1 MSALSDLILSHI
13 DITQLVGRYVSLK
26 KSGSNYAGLCPFHS
40 EKSPSFLVSP
50 TKQIY
55 KCFGC
60 GKGGNAISFYMD
72 IERLDYGDAI
82 RGLADTY
89 RIELKDF
96 ESKRKDHQEFASDK
110 EKLKRLSTITQK
122 FFVES
127 LTPSSPDKGRSGG
140 VWDPY
145 SYLTDQRELSPSLI
159 TEYGLGYAPTSSQTY
174 ISWCNKQWFSVED
187 LAQAWLV
194 KQWQDGYYAFFR
206 DRLTIPIRDHI
217 GNIIAFGA
225 RALHADQQPK
235 YLNSSDSIIYDKSQT
250 LYGIDHLKQWVK
262 DHHAII
268 VVEGYFDVIA
278 LSKAGYDIAVATC
291 GTSLTASHIKILQR
305 YSDRIHF
312 LFDADPAGKE
322 ATRRWLAIAYA
333 QWVYPTIISFWVLP
347 DKGLNSNEE
356 RGGAEGGGFKD
367 IDELVRSDPQAT
379 ETIKTLMDTALDGFT
394 WALQDVQSN
403 FDTTSPIE
411 RQKAMNR
418 LFDLIYELNSLS
430 TQALFLTQMAK
441 HRGMDMTLMSNQYKQ
456 YSKKEKKVFWPRATD
471 KAQEQAIQ
479 KQDMLDQKSHLLD
492 ALIDN
497 DRWLSLGM
505 DASRFNTLKDIL
517 SLIGYQ
523 PTSDHEAIA
532 TSQLRREREIAPDET
547 ITDATL
553 SENRKVSM
561 MKKAQA
567 VLHTHIHTLIKQA
580 TKWTSITPE
589 EKKKLLD
596 LMKKVG

>member
-13 DITQLVGRYVSLK
+13 DITQLIGRYVSLK

-110 EKLKRLSTITQK
+110 EKLKRLSTITQR

-127 LTPSSPDKGRSGG
+127 LTKDTNTME
-140 VWDPY
+140 
-145 SYLTDQRELSPSLI
+145 YLTSKRELSPSLI

-262 DHHAII
+262 DHQAII

-333 QWVYPTIISFWVLP
+333 QWVYPTIISLT
-347 DKGLNSNEE
+347 NSPTLQLTNSP
-356 RGGAEGGGFKD
+356 KD
-367 IDELVRSDPQAT
+367 IDELVRHDPQAT

-394 WALQDVQSN
+394 RALQDVQSN

-411 RQKAMNR
+411 RQKAMNK

-471 KAQEQAIQ
+471 KAQEQATQ

-505 DASRFNTLKDIL
+505 DAWRFTTLKDIL

-532 TSQLRREREIAPDET
+532 TSQLRWEREIAPDET

-553 SENRKVSM
+553 SENRKITI

-567 VLHTHIHTLIKQA
+567 ILHSHIHNLIKQA
-580 TKWTSITPE
+580 TKGTNLSSD
-589 EKKKLLD
+589 EKQKLLD

>member
-13 DITQLVGRYVSLK
+13 DITQLIGRYVSLK

-250 LYGIDHLKQWVK
+250 LYGIDHLKKWVK
-262 DHHAII
+262 EHNAII

-305 YSDRIHF
+305 YSDHIHF

-333 QWVYPTIISFWVLP
+333 QWVYPTIISFQ
-347 DKGLNSNEE
+347 DTKNLNLQNTNP
-356 RGGAEGGGFKD
+356 KD
-367 IDELVRSDPQAT
+367 IDELVRSDPHAT
-379 ETIKTLMDTALDGFT
+379 ETIKMLMDTALDGFT
-394 WALQDVQSN
+394 RALQDAAQT
-403 FDTTSPIE
+403 FDTSSPIE
-411 RQKAMNR
+411 RQKAMNK

-471 KAQEQAIQ
+471 KAQEQATQ

-505 DASRFNTLKDIL
+505 DAWRFTTLKDIL

-523 PTSDHEAIA
+523 STSDHEAIA

-567 VLHTHIHTLIKQA
+567 ILHSHIHNLIKQA
-580 TKWTSITPE
+580 TKGTNLSSD
-589 EKKKLLD
+589 EKQKLLD